1 MAGRLCSYA
10 GHDGRGFLFS
20 VRLPC
25 SVADAL
31 GDAGFSKAGRGR
43 LAARGQVGVV
53 HGGHLPSEFSS
64 GHPSSDGVARPP
76 AAPLPAASLPA
87 ALPARLVP
95 GDLLVIRPL
104 VTREAGP
111 ASFEHVRVLW
121 RDDFALA
128 VDKPQGLLVH
138 GDGTGA
144 PTLTAC
150 VQGLLVREATAGE
163 PCPVPQALQRLD
175 VDTSGI
181 VLFSLTEEF
190 QPHFDALVAGD
201 GMRKTY
207 LAVVRGAFDRARC
220 DVDAPIGRDRHD
232 ARRMRVSPGGQAA
245 LTHVRRLAV
254 TPDGRHSLLAVTL
267 GTGRR
272 HQIRVHLAHLG
283 FPIQNDPLYG
293 RVETSGGLMLHAVRE
308 ELAHPVTGA
317 RVLVDAGWPERFSAW
332 FDGALWD
339 GVAGDRAR

>member
-1 MAGRLCSYA
+1 MAE
-10 GHDGRGFLFS
+10 
-20 VRLPC
+20 
-25 SVADAL
+25 AL

-53 HGGHLPSEFSS
+53 HGGSLPSELPPGQAS
-64 GHPSSDGVARPP
+64 GRASGRASGQTSDQLSGQPSGDIFAR
-76 AAPLPAASLPA
+76 LPGALLPA

-95 GDLLVIRPL
+95 GDLLAIRPL

-111 ASFEHVRVLW
+111 ARPEPVRVLW

-144 PTLTAC
+144 PTLTAR
-150 VQGLLVREATAGE
+150 VQGLLAREAAAGE
-163 PCPVPQALQRLD
+163 ACPVPQALQRLD

-232 ARRMRVSPGGQAA
+232 VRRMRVSPGGQAA

-254 TPDGRHSLLAVTL
+254 TPDGSRSLLAVTL

-283 FPIQNDPLYG
+283 FPIENDPLYG
-293 RVETSGGLMLHAVRE
+293 RVETPGGLMLHAVRE
-308 ELAHPVTGA
+308 EFAHPVTGA
-317 RVLVDAGWPERFSAW
+317 HVLVDAGWPARFSAW
-332 FDGALWD
+332 FDATLWD
-339 GVAGDRAR
+339 GVVGDWAR